1 MNKQMIK
8 QIESAKDNESLI
20 ETVYRNELRNS
31 LGGEWSKPHQCDG
44 LLTLDNGYTILIEAK
59 ADYTLKYRENIA
71 SVLQQVLF
79 YLYRFQTKPDLVLLV
94 ENNTF
99 VLFPVNMFLPML
111 MYTDIKWN
119 EAPSDHF
126 KKEGK
131 LYNELIP
138 LIKKNLYFVFELDQ
152 DPFTDLVDMIKDYQN
167 GFDNKKY
174 IFNYWL
180 EKVLGVSMKNMEG
193 LDFLLDKAEDFK
205 KFLRGEIL
213 RSPKEEMS
221 LFNISRKCDFAYF
234 SKNKVMTYPPYNF
247 DLFDKY
253 ISGVDMS
260 DLELKE
266 MYKWWLKKVFKSDE
280 NKSEYRVLFRKVVLG
295 EDIVLSNHNK
305 MDGIEIDMKAYHEF
319 FMWYFKYTRP
329 NYKQKLLRQVQVGQ
343 QEHLQ

>member
-59 ADYTLKYRENIA
+59 ADCDFRYRENIA

-79 YLYRFQTKPDLVLLV
+79 YLYKFQTKPDLVLLV
-94 ENNTF
+94 ESNTF
-99 VLFPVNMFLPML
+99 VLFPVSIFLPLL

-152 DPFTDLVDMIKDYQN
+152 DPFTDLIGMIKDYQD
-167 GFDNKKY
+167 GYDNKKY

-180 EKVLGVSMKNMEG
+180 EKVLGVSVKNMGE
-193 LDFLLDKAEDFK
+193 LDFLMDKAEDFK

-213 RSPKEEMS
+213 RSPKEDMV
-221 LFNISRKCDFAYF
+221 LFNLSRKCDFAYF
-234 SKNKVMTYPPYNF
+234 SNNKVITYPPYSF

-253 ISGVDMS
+253 ILSLDMS

-280 NKSEYRVLFRKVVLG
+280 NKAEYRILFKKVVLG
-295 EDIVLSNHNK
+295 EDIVLSNHNR
-305 MDGIEIDMKAYHEF
+305 MDGIEIDMRAYHEF
-319 FMWYFKYTRP
+319 FMWYFKYPRP
-329 NYKQKLLRQVQVGQ
+329 NYKLKLLRQVQVEQ
-343 QEHLQ
+343 

>member
-1 MNKQMIK
+1 MIK

-59 ADYTLKYRENIA
+59 SDYTLKFRENIA

-94 ENNTF
+94 ESNTF
-99 VLFPVNMFLPML
+99 VLFPVSIFLPLL

-152 DPFTDLVDMIKDYQN
+152 DPFTDLIGMIKDYQE
-167 GFDNKKY
+167 GYDNKKY
-174 IFNYWL
+174 IFTYWL
-180 EKVLGVSMKNMEG
+180 EKVLGVSVKNMGE
-193 LDFLLDKAEDFK
+193 LDFLMDKAEDFK

-213 RSPKEEMS
+213 RSPKEDMV
-221 LFNISRKCDFAYF
+221 LFNLSRKCDFAYF
-234 SKNKVMTYPPYNF
+234 SNTKVLTYPPYNF

-253 ISGVDMS
+253 ILSLDMS

-280 NKSEYRVLFRKVVLG
+280 NKAEYRGLFRKVVLG
-295 EDIVLSNHNK
+295 GDIVLSNHNR
-305 MDGIEIDMKAYHEF
+305 MDGIEIDMRAYHEF
-319 FMWYFKYTRP
+319 FMWYFKYPRP
-329 NYKQKLLRQVQVGQ
+329 NYKQKLLRQVQVEQ
-343 QEHLQ
+343 